1 MKVIHRPVLLKE
13 SIEIFTSN
21 EGKIYVDCTLGGGG
35 HAKEILKRREDIYL
49 IGIDKD
55 DDAIEIAKENLREFE
70 GRISIYKADFRNLDL
85 VLKEEGIEKVDGFLF
100 DLGVSTFQIK
110 GKRGFSFQMDAPLDM
125 RMDAEQTLTAYKVV
139 NNYPEREL
147 IRILKE
153 FGEERF
159 AVRIAKAIVQRRK
172 KKPIETTGE
181 LVDIILSTVP
191 EYYKHGR
198 IHPATRTFQAIRI
211 EVNKELESLKEALEK
226 TQEFLA
232 PKGRLV
238 VISFHSLEDRIV
250 KNFMKEKEN
259 QGILRLLTKKPITPS
274 LEELKENPASR
285 SAKLRASEKL

>member
-1 MKVIHRPVLLKE
+1 MKVVHKSVLLKE
-13 SIEIFTSN
+13 SVEILTSN

-35 HAKEILKRREDIYL
+35 HAKEILKRRQDIYL

-55 DDAIEIAKENLREFE
+55 DEAIEIAKENLKGFE

-85 VLKEEGIEKVDGFLF
+85 VLQEEGIEKVDGFLF
-100 DLGVSTFQIK
+100 DLGVSIFQIK
-110 GKRGFSFQMDAPLDM
+110 GERGFSFQINAPLDM
-125 RMDAEQTLTAYKVV
+125 RMDPEQTLTAYKVV

-153 FGEERF
+153 FGEEKF
-159 AVRIAKAIVQRRK
+159 AVKIAKAIVQRRK

-181 LVDIILSTVP
+181 LVDIILSVVP

-211 EVNKELESLKEALEK
+211 EVNRELESLKESLEK
-226 TQEFLA
+226 TKEFLA

-250 KNFMKEKEN
+250 KSFMKEKEK
-259 QGILRLLTKKPITPS
+259 QGILRILTKKPITPS
-274 LEELKENPASR
+274 PEELRENPASR
-285 SAKLRASEKL
+285 SAKLRAAERL

>member
-1 MKVIHRPVLLKE
+1 MKVVHKSVLLKE
-13 SIEIFTSN
+13 SVEILTSN

-35 HAKEILKRREDIYL
+35 HAKEILKRRQDIYL

-55 DDAIEIAKENLREFE
+55 DEAIEIAKENLKGFE
-70 GRISIYKADFRNLDL
+70 DRISIYKADFRNLDL
-85 VLKEEGIEKVDGFLF
+85 VLQEEGIEKVDGFLF
-100 DLGVSTFQIK
+100 DLGVSIFQIK
-110 GKRGFSFQMDAPLDM
+110 GERGFSFQINAPLDM
-125 RMDAEQTLTAYKVV
+125 RMDPEQTLTAYKVV

-153 FGEERF
+153 FGEEKF
-159 AVRIAKAIVQRRK
+159 AVKIAKAIVQRRK

-181 LVDIILSTVP
+181 LVDIILSVVP

-211 EVNKELESLKEALEK
+211 EVNRELESLKESLEK
-226 TQEFLA
+226 TKEFLA

-250 KNFMKEKEN
+250 KSFMKEKEN
-259 QGILRLLTKKPITPS
+259 QGILRILTKKPITPS
-274 LEELKENPASR
+274 PEELRENPASR
-285 SAKLRASEKL
+285 SAKLRAAERL

>member
-1 MKVIHRPVLLKE
+1 MKVVHKSVLLKE
-13 SIEIFTSN
+13 SVEILTSN

-35 HAKEILKRREDIYL
+35 HAKEILKRRQDIYL

-55 DDAIEIAKENLREFE
+55 DEAIEIAKENLKGFE

-85 VLKEEGIEKVDGFLF
+85 VLQEEGIEKVDGFLF
-100 DLGVSTFQIK
+100 DLGVSIFQIK
-110 GKRGFSFQMDAPLDM
+110 GERGFSFQINAPLDM
-125 RMDAEQTLTAYKVV
+125 RMDPEQTLTAYKVV

-153 FGEERF
+153 FGEEKF
-159 AVRIAKAIVQRRK
+159 AVKIAKAIVQRRK

-181 LVDIILSTVP
+181 LVDIILSVVP

-211 EVNKELESLKEALEK
+211 EVNRELESLKESLEK
-226 TQEFLA
+226 TKEFLA

-250 KNFMKEKEN
+250 KSFMKEKEN
-259 QGILRLLTKKPITPS
+259 QGILRILTKKPITPS
-274 LEELKENPASR
+274 PEELRENPASR
-285 SAKLRASEKL
+285 SAKLRAAERL